1 MQILLLILLIFYVS
15 DCCSQQLEDDQL
27 LSQGKCPLW
36 FQYNETLHRCQCPQG
51 TLYADL
57 LTCEGKDAIMISSSI
72 ATYDE
77 NKKIIT
83 LSPNHCKLFNETIEQ
98 PGYVL
103 LPRNLSR
110 LNEYMCG
117 PLNRK
122 GYLCKDCVNGYG
134 LAITTVRC
142 SNKCFKCAAQTLVNR

>member
-1 MQILLLILLIFYVS
+1 MKMQILLLILLILCTS

-27 LSQGKCPLW
+27 LSQGECPLW
-36 FQYNETLHRCQCPQG
+36 FQYNETLHSCQYPQN
-51 TLYADL
+51 TSHKDL
-57 LTCEGKDAIMISSSI
+57 LTCDGKDAIIISSSI

-83 LSPNHCKLFNETIEQ
+83 LSPNHCKLFNETIER

-103 LPRNLSR
+103 LPRNLSTI
-110 LNEYMCG
+110 NDHMCG

-122 GYLCKDCVNGYG
+122 GYLCRLCKWV
-134 LAITTVRC
+134 
-142 SNKCFKCAAQTLVNR
+142 